1 MSVILPQPQLQHQQ
15 PNLDDV
21 VLSRDATLSWH
32 ELEGPGGLP
41 LLVIDNALEDPH
53 RVRETAWNSR
63 FHLPGPNE
71 YYPGWQASAQMSGEK
86 RLIQDLAKLFLDRLW
101 PRGWPPPLS
110 VSDLVPH
117 SAFSVF
123 GMDHDVARRNGYID
137 QHVDTYSWIAVVTYL
152 FEHDEHAGVDRG
164 TAFWR
169 HRPTDLQTFFLGDLL
184 QAAQIEH
191 LFGLKFIDPFRKA
204 SIRMRAASMSEA
216 QKQILENPA
225 SGRRLFSLEEDSIWK
240 LLRFVPARFNRMV
253 AYPTWQFHSIVDTSV
268 THALSTRNA
277 RLTYNTFIPYPVPAG
292 LGPQSKYQGG
302 GYTSIDGM
310 RVG

>member
-1 MSVILPQPQLQHQQ
+1 MSVIFPQHPPLQRN
-15 PNLDDV
+15 PDEVALNK
-21 VLSRDATLSWH
+21 DATLSWH
-32 ELEGPGGLP
+32 EIEGSGGLP

-53 RVRETAWNSR
+53 RVRDTAWKSR

-101 PRGWPPPLS
+101 SRGWPPPLT
-110 VSDLVPH
+110 VNDLSPH
-117 SAFSVF
+117 STFSVF
-123 GMDHDVARRNGYID
+123 GMDHEVARRNGYID

-152 FEHDEHAGVDRG
+152 FEHDEHAGVERG
-164 TAFWR
+164 TAFWK

-204 SIRMRAASMSEA
+204 AIRLRAASMADA

-225 SGRRLFSLEEDSIWK
+225 STRRLFSLEEDNVWK
-240 LLRFVPARFNRMV
+240 LLDFVPARFNRMV
-253 AYPTWQFHSIVDTSV
+253 AYPTWQFHSIIDTSA
-268 THALSTRNA
+268 TQALSTRNA

-302 GYTSIDGM
+302 GYASIDGM
-310 RVG
+310 RIG